1 MYLIVGLGNP
11 GKKYEQTRHNIG
23 FMAVDAILNS
33 YGSNDK
39 PKKKFN
45 SVIYELQLEN
55 KKVIIAKP
63 ETYMNNSG
71 DALIQ
76 IVNFFKIKTENIL
89 ILHDELDL
97 PFGSI
102 RLKVGGGIAGHNG
115 LKSILSHLDNTFLRL
130 RLGIDH
136 PGDRRLVSNY
146 VLGNFNNSEM
156 DSLNTLF
163 DYIATNI
170 INIISKREKF
180 QINFRSLDN
189 HKDKPSHKEIKKNS
203 PLTKILNIF
212 K

>member
-33 YGSNDK
+33 YGGNDK
-39 PKKKFN
+39 PKNKFN
-45 SVIYELQLEN
+45 SVIHELQLEN
-55 KKVIIAKP
+55 KKVIIVKP

-71 DALIQ
+71 DAIIQ
-76 IVNFFKIKTENIL
+76 IVNYFKIKTENIL

-136 PGDRRLVSNY
+136 PGDKRLVSNY
-146 VLGNFNNSEM
+146 VLGNFSKPEM
-156 DSLNTLF
+156 DNLNTLF
-163 DYIATNI
+163 DYIVMNI
-170 INIISKREKF
+170 INIISEREKF
-180 QINFRSLDN
+180 QINFTSTDIYKYI
-189 HKDKPSHKEIKKNS
+189 HSHKEIKTNS
-203 PLTKILNIF
+203 PLTKILNLF

>member
-45 SVIYELQLEN
+45 SIIHELQLEN

-71 DALIQ
+71 DAIIQ
-76 IVNFFKIKTENIL
+76 IVNYFKIKTENIL

-136 PGDRRLVSNY
+136 PGDKRLVSNY
-146 VLGNFNNSEM
+146 VLGNFSNSEM
-156 DSLNTLF
+156 DNLNTLF
-163 DYIATNI
+163 VYIATNI
-170 INIISKREKF
+170 LNIISEREKF
-180 QINFRSLDN
+180 QINFRSTN
-189 HKDKPSHKEIKKNS
+189 NYKYIHSHKEIKRNS
-203 PLTKILNIF
+203 PLTKILNLF

>member
-39 PKKKFN
+39 SKKKFN
-45 SVIYELQLEN
+45 SVIHELQLEN
-55 KKVIIAKP
+55 KKVILAKP

-71 DALIQ
+71 DAIIQ
-76 IVNFFKIKTENIL
+76 IVNYFKIKTENIL

-136 PGDRRLVSNY
+136 PGDKRLVSNY

-170 INIISKREKF
+170 LSIISEREKF
-180 QINFRSLDN
+180 QINLRSTN
-189 HKDKPSHKEIKKNS
+189 NYKYIPSHRDVKKNS
-203 PLTKILNIF
+203 PLTKILSLF

>member
-33 YGSNDK
+33 YSSNDK

-45 SVIYELQLEN
+45 SVIHELQLEN
-55 KKVIIAKP
+55 KKIIIAKP

-71 DALIQ
+71 DAIIQ
-76 IVNFFKIKTENIL
+76 IVNYFKIKTENIL

-163 DYIATNI
+163 HYIATNI

-180 QINFRSLDN
+180 QINFRSIDN
-189 HKDKPSHKEIKKNS
+189 HKDKPSHREIKTSS

>member
-1 MYLIVGLGNP
+1 MHLIVGLGNP

-45 SVIYELQLEN
+45 SVIHELQLEN
-55 KKVIIAKP
+55 KKVILAKP

-71 DALIQ
+71 DAIIQ
-76 IVNFFKIKTENIL
+76 IVNYFKIKTENIL

-136 PGDRRLVSNY
+136 PGDKRLVSNY

-156 DSLNTLF
+156 DNLNTLF

-170 INIISKREKF
+170 LSIISEREKF
-180 QINFRSLDN
+180 QINLRSTN
-189 HKDKPSHKEIKKNS
+189 NYKYIPSHRDVKKNS
-203 PLTKILNIF
+203 PLTKILSLF

>member
-1 MYLIVGLGNP
+1 
-11 GKKYEQTRHNIG
+11 
-23 FMAVDAILNS
+23 
-33 YGSNDK
+33 
-39 PKKKFN
+39 
-45 SVIYELQLEN
+45 
-55 KKVIIAKP
+55 
-63 ETYMNNSG
+63 MNNSG
-71 DALIQ
+71 DAIIQ
-76 IVNFFKIKTENIL
+76 IVNYFKIKTENIL

-136 PGDRRLVSNY
+136 PGDKRLVSNY

-170 INIISKREKF
+170 LSIISEREKF
-180 QINFRSLDN
+180 QINFRSTN
-189 HKDKPSHKEIKKNS
+189 NYKYIPSHRDVKKNS
-203 PLTKILNIF
+203 PLTKILSLF

>member
-33 YGSNDK
+33 YVSNDK

-45 SVIYELQLEN
+45 SIIHELQLEN

-63 ETYMNNSG
+63 ETFMNNSG
-71 DALIQ
+71 DAIIQ
-76 IVNFFKIKTENIL
+76 IVNYFKIKTEDIL

-146 VLGNFNNSEM
+146 VLGNFSNSEM
-156 DSLNTLF
+156 DNLNSLF
-163 DYIATNI
+163 DYISTNI
-170 INIISKREKF
+170 INIISEKEKF
-180 QINFRSLDN
+180 QINYKDIDN
-189 HKDKPSHKEIKKNS
+189 RKNKPSHREIKTNS

>member
-23 FMAVDAILNS
+23 FMAVDTILNS
-33 YGSNDK
+33 YGSIDK

-45 SVIYELQLEN
+45 SIIHELQLEN

-71 DALIQ
+71 DAIIQ
-76 IVNFFKIKTENIL
+76 IVNYFKIKTENIL

-146 VLGNFNNSEM
+146 VLGNFSNSEM
-156 DSLNTLF
+156 DNLNSLF
-163 DYIATNI
+163 DYISTNI
-170 INIISKREKF
+170 NNIISEREKF
-180 QINFRSLDN
+180 QINYKDIDN
-189 HKDKPSHKEIKKNS
+189 RKNKPAKREIKTNS

>member
-39 PKKKFN
+39 SKKKFN
-45 SVIYELQLEN
+45 YVIHELQLEN
-55 KKVIIAKP
+55 KKVILAKP

-71 DALIQ
+71 DAIIQ
-76 IVNFFKIKTENIL
+76 IVNYFKIKTENIL

-136 PGDRRLVSNY
+136 PGDKRLVSNY

-156 DSLNTLF
+156 DNLNTLF

-170 INIISKREKF
+170 LSIISEREKF
-180 QINFRSLDN
+180 QINFRSTSN
-189 HKDKPSHKEIKKNS
+189 YKYIPSHRDVKKNS
-203 PLTKILNIF
+203 PLTKILSLF

>member
-1 MYLIVGLGNP
+1 MHLIVGLGNP

-45 SVIYELQLEN
+45 SVIHELQLEN
-55 KKVIIAKP
+55 KKVILAKP

-71 DALIQ
+71 DAIIQ
-76 IVNFFKIKTENIL
+76 IVNYFKIKTENIL

-136 PGDRRLVSNY
+136 PGDKRLVSNY

-170 INIISKREKF
+170 LSIISEREKF
-180 QINFRSLDN
+180 QINFRSTN
-189 HKDKPSHKEIKKNS
+189 NYKYIPSHRDVKKNS
-203 PLTKILNIF
+203 PLTKILSLF

>member
-1 MYLIVGLGNP
+1 MHLIVGLGNP

-45 SVIYELQLEN
+45 SVIHELQLEN
-55 KKVIIAKP
+55 KKVILAKP

-71 DALIQ
+71 DAIIQ
-76 IVNFFKIKTENIL
+76 IVNYFKIKTENIL

-136 PGDRRLVSNY
+136 PGDKRLVSNY

-163 DYIATNI
+163 DYIAKNI
-170 INIISKREKF
+170 LSIISEREKF
-180 QINFRSLDN
+180 QINFRSTN
-189 HKDKPSHKEIKKNS
+189 NYKYIPSHRDVKKNS
-203 PLTKILNIF
+203 PLTKILSLF

>member
-33 YGSNDK
+33 YGSDDK

-45 SVIYELQLEN
+45 SVIHELQLEN

-71 DALIQ
+71 DAIIQ
-76 IVNFFKIKTENIL
+76 IVNYFKIKTENIL

-180 QINFRSLDN
+180 QINFRSIDN
-189 HKDKPSHKEIKKNS
+189 HKDKSSHREIKTSS

>member
-33 YGSNDK
+33 YGSTDK

-45 SVIYELQLEN
+45 SIIHELQLEN

-71 DALIQ
+71 DAIIQ
-76 IVNFFKIKTENIL
+76 IVNYFKIKTENIL

-146 VLGNFNNSEM
+146 VLGNFSNSEM
-156 DSLNTLF
+156 DNLNSLF
-163 DYIATNI
+163 DYISTNI
-170 INIISKREKF
+170 INIISEREKF
-180 QINFRSLDN
+180 QINYKDIDN
-189 HKDKPSHKEIKKNS
+189 RKNKPANREIKTNS

>member
-33 YGSNDK
+33 YGGNDK

-45 SVIYELQLEN
+45 SVIHELQLEN

-170 INIISKREKF
+170 INIISIR
-180 QINFRSLDN
+180 RL
-189 HKDKPSHKEIKKNS
+189 KK
-203 PLTKILNIF
+203 IVH
-212 K
+212 